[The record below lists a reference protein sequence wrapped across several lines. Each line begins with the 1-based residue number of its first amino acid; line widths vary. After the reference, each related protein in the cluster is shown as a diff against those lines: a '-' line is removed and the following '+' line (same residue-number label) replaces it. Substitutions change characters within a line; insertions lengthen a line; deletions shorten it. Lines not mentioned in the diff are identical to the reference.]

1 MVESKTEEAEAQQL
15 LGICTN
21 YLVGLAMETK
31 RKELP
36 KSNVAEQVEVSKDH
50 RYYCDNVIVVM
61 LSVVIQQTSLC
72 PPLKVSQFQ
81 SCYCFTTF
89 SSTIGGFNR
98 LS

>member
-36 KSNVAEQVEVSKDH
+36 KSNVAEQV
-50 RYYCDNVIVVM
+50 
-61 LSVVIQQTSLC
+61 LSFFQRSSLQ
-72 PPLKVSQFQ
+72 L
-81 SCYCFTTF
+81 
-89 SSTIGGFNR
+89 
-98 LS
+98 

>member
-36 KSNVAEQVEVSKDH
+36 KSNVAEQV
-50 RYYCDNVIVVM
+50 
-61 LSVVIQQTSLC
+61 LSF
-72 PPLKVSQFQ
+72 FQ
-81 SCYCFTTF
+81 S
-89 SSTIGGFNR
+89 S
-98 LS
+98 LQL